1 MADGESVEEDTRWN
15 NHIQTRAG
23 YATEV
28 AQIEMSLTAEGMK
41 KLGSDVRLTDSL
53 GIRESHSTLS
63 LSPLETA
70 RVGSQVSTGA
80 SFLCVSN
87 YCAPALVIAPHER

>member
-53 GIRESHSTLS
+53 GIRESLYPDPV
-63 LSPLETA
+63 SP
-70 RVGSQVSTGA
+70 
-80 SFLCVSN
+80 
-87 YCAPALVIAPHER
+87 